1 MVRNLY
7 NDSDDI
13 NVAQSLSNLGIAYEL
28 LNEEK
33 RSVEYKIKAL
43 EMKKRLL
50 MPDQY
55 NQDIAETLNSIC
67 VTFIRQVFNLNS
79 KI

>member
-13 NVAQSLSNLGIAYEL
+13 NVAQSLSNLGVAYEL
-28 LNEEK
+28 LYDEK
-33 RSVEYKIKAL
+33 KAIEYKIQGL

-50 MPDQY
+50 MSDQY
-55 NQDIAETLNSIC
+55 NPDILESLNSIS
-67 VTFIRQVFNLNS
+67 VTFIRQVFDFN
-79 KI
+79 